1 MMHRE
6 IVARKKA
13 HVIVLVLFVITFM
26 LYAQEG
32 LKFIDF
38 HSNKTLTI
46 CKIALA
52 VLTILII
59 IREFISCTVSYK
71 YALIANKLIIN
82 KIFSKEEKNLA
93 SIKISDIVYIGKKNG
108 QPKEYDAKSIG
119 NYTCDKLKIDQY
131 CCVYKLKENYYKFYF
146 QPSDCFIKR
155 VERHLK
161 SIKNNDT
168 KNITNMNTTNSQ
180 A

>member
-6 IVARKKA
+6 IVARKKMP
-13 HVIVLVLFVITFM
+13 VIVLVLFVITFM

-52 VLTILII
+52 VLAILII

-71 YALIANKLIIN
+71 YALIANKLIVN

-93 SIKISDIVYIGKKNG
+93 SVKISDIVYIGKKNG
-108 QPKEYDAKSIG
+108 QPKKYDAKAIG
-119 NYTCDKLKIDQY
+119 NYTCDKLKIDQ
-131 CCVYKLKENYYKFYF
+131 CCCIYKIKENYYKFYF

-155 VERHLK
+155 VEKNIK
-161 SIKNNDT
+161 SIKNNSME
-168 KNITNMNTTNSQ
+168 NITNLGDTNSQ